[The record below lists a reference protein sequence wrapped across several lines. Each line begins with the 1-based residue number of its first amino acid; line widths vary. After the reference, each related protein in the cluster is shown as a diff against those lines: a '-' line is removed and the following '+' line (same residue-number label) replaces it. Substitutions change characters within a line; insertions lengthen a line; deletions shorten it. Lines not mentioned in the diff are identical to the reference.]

1 MIIRKSVHSLS
12 AGEKATFVRA
22 LLELKRRG
30 RYEEYV
36 HWHHPDGSVG
46 CSIRTS
52 RRQLQEWRSQG
63 PAFLPWHGGVFDA
76 GRSGFAFDRA
86 TERSGVLPPSLLCRQ
101 GMDRLA
107 RVQKK
112 NNPDCAPHYAPLRDG
127 PPGHNLDD
135 QLKPRTRA
143 VRDVLD
149 ISASGYGY
157 EPHPSQPS
165 I

>member
-63 PAFLPWHGGVFDA
+63 PAFLPWHGGFSMRVEADFRSIEPPNDPVFFLRHCFVDKVWTDWQECRRRTILIA
-76 GRSGFAFDRA
+76 RPITRHFATGLRA
-86 TERSGVLPPSLLCRQ
+86 T
-101 GMDRLA
+101 
-107 RVQKK
+107 
-112 NNPDCAPHYAPLRDG
+112 
-127 PPGHNLDD
+127 
-135 QLKPRTRA
+135 
-143 VRDVLD
+143 
-149 ISASGYGY
+149 ISMIS
-157 EPHPSQPS
+157 
-165 I
+165 